1 MVQVIKADL
10 DEMVFEERE
19 RRYGAYFLRKEYPGH
34 LTAGTAIATVAA
46 LLISFGPLLM
56 KTLNLIKPAEKAR
69 QIAVNL
75 RVEDLPS
82 PPALDEDTPP
92 PPLPPKVEPPQVRTV
107 AFNIPVPAPD
117 EEVKPDETIQ
127 RQDSL
132 KVAKNLG
139 TQDIE
144 GDDVLVSFDP
154 SAFGDG
160 EPEEIAVPET
170 EPKDNIFI
178 VVEQEPVPINVDEIR
193 KLIGYPQIAKDAG
206 IEGNVVV
213 RVLVDKR
220 GAYVRHKVISQAHP
234 VLSSAVEAQ
243 IGKLKFSPAIQ
254 GGKPIQFWV
263 NIPFSFKLQN

>member
-1 MVQVIKADL
+1 MAQVIKADM

-19 RRYGAYFLRKEYPGH
+19 RRYGAYFLRKKYPGH
-34 LTAGTAIATVAA
+34 LTVGTTIATIAA
-46 LLISFGPLLM
+46 LLISFGPLVV
-56 KTLNLIKPAEKAR
+56 KNLNLIKPKEKAKK
-69 QIAVNL
+69 IAVNL
-75 RVEDLPS
+75 RVEDMPP

-92 PPLPPKVEPPQVRTV
+92 PPPPPKVEPPKVKTV
-107 AFNIPVPAPD
+107 AFNIPVPAPE

-144 GDDVLVSFDP
+144 GEDVLVSFDP

-160 EPEEIAVPET
+160 EPEEIAAPEAAPSAD
-170 EPKDNIFI
+170 EFIFA
-178 VVEQEPVPINVDEIR
+178 EQEPVAINVDEIR

-220 GAYVRHKVISQAHP
+220 GAYVRHKVINQAHP
-234 VLSSAVEAQ
+234 VLSKAVEEH
-243 IGKLKFSPAIQ
+243 ISKLKFSPAIQ

-263 NIPFSFKLQN
+263 NIPFNFKLLN